1 LEAVTDIG
9 ESGMEHGE
17 MNWIPATQGSSKEGT
32 GIPFHP
38 RVSEAYSVQVP
49 LEGSDLKKELKVWH
63 KSPSYMCLLVKE
75 DSDILPLLRTGG
87 TLRMN
92 YYGNDL
98 FAPSEH
104 LETKIRSI
112 KKSEESGLRGYYFI
126 EVGILRRRH

>member
-1 LEAVTDIG
+1 MGIE

-17 MNWIPATQGSSKEGT
+17 MNWVPATKESSNEGS

-38 RVSEAYSVQVP
+38 RVSEAYSVQIP

-63 KSPSYMCLLVKE
+63 KSPSYMCLLAKE
-75 DSDILPLLRTGG
+75 DSDVLPLLKAGG

-98 FAPSEH
+98 FAPSER
-104 LETKIRSI
+104 LETKIRRI

>member
-1 LEAVTDIG
+1 LEGVTGIG
-9 ESGMEHGE
+9 ESGMEYGE
-17 MNWIPATQGSSKEGT
+17 MNWIPTTQESSKEGT
-32 GIPFHP
+32 GIPFYP
-38 RVSEAYSVQVP
+38 RVSEAYSVQFP

-63 KSPSYMCLLVKE
+63 KFSSYMCLLVKE

-87 TLRMN
+87 TLRMD

-104 LETKIRSI
+104 LETKIRRI

-126 EVGILRRRH
+126 EVGILKRRH

>member
-1 LEAVTDIG
+1 
-9 ESGMEHGE
+9 MEQGE
-17 MNWIPATQGSSKEGT
+17 MNWIPATQESPQEGA

-38 RVSEAYSVQVP
+38 RVREAYSVQIP

-75 DSDILPLLRTGG
+75 DSDILPLLKAGG
-87 TLRMN
+87 TFRMN

-98 FAPSEH
+98 FAPSER
-104 LETKIRSI
+104 LETKIRRI
-112 KKSEESGLRGYYFI
+112 KKSEESELKGYYFI

>member
-1 LEAVTDIG
+1 LEGVTGIG

-17 MNWIPATQGSSKEGT
+17 MNWIPTTQESSKEGT
-32 GIPFHP
+32 GIPFYP
-38 RVSEAYSVQVP
+38 RVSEAYSVQFP
-49 LEGSDLKKELKVWH
+49 LEGSGLKKELKVWH
-63 KSPSYMCLLVKE
+63 KFSSYMCLLVKE

-87 TLRMN
+87 TLRMD

-104 LETKIRSI
+104 LETKIRRI

-126 EVGILRRRH
+126 EVGILKRRH

>member
-1 LEAVTDIG
+1 
-9 ESGMEHGE
+9 MQHGE
-17 MNWIPATQGSSKEGT
+17 MNGIPVAQESSKEGT

-38 RVSEAYSVQVP
+38 RVTEAYSVQFP
-49 LEGSDLKKELKVWH
+49 LKGSNFKQELKVWH

-75 DSDILPLLRTGG
+75 DSDVLPLLKTGG

-104 LETKIRSI
+104 LHTEIKRI
-112 KKSEESGLRGYYFI
+112 KKSEESDLRGYYFV
-126 EVGILRRRH
+126 EVGILKRRH